1 MGLYQTQKFCI
12 TKETINKIK
21 WQNIEWGKKIF
32 ANHITDKRLISKIYK
47 ELIKL
52 NNNKRSNKLINFKNG
67 QSN

>member
-32 ANHITDKRLISKIYK
+32 ANHIVDKRLISKIYK

-52 NNNKRSNKLINFKNG
+52 NNNKR
-67 QSN
+67 